1 MKRHWPS
8 FREQMLAPLVTRRYG
23 DWAWHP
29 SERMFREL
37 CRHARLLYA
46 CHDGRRLGA
55 TVVVTRGREVWIPF
69 LGVLNGADDHVRSG
83 VIAALYKMT
92 LEWAR
97 DNGNQEL
104 DFGRT
109 CAFPN
114 DGLARFKRKWGLRP
128 VADPL
133 SPRYAMKV
141 GPRSAVLAEAF
152 ARQPVYVLDPTVLH
166 RRSLVGGRSLVA
178 FCGSAGMGHAPL
190 E

>member
-1 MKRHWPS
+1 
-8 FREQMLAPLVTRRYG
+8 
-23 DWAWHP
+23 
-29 SERMFREL
+29 
-37 CRHARLLYA
+37 
-46 CHDGRRLGA
+46 
-55 TVVVTRGREVWIPF
+55 
-69 LGVLNGADDHVRSG
+69 LGVLGGADIHVRGG

-97 DNGNQEL
+97 DNGIEEI

-141 GPRSAVLAEAF
+141 DPRSVVLAEAF
-152 ARQPVYVLDPTVLH
+152 ARQPLYVLDPNVLR
-166 RRSLVGGRSLVA
+166 RRSLVGGHGLAA
-178 FCGSAGMGHAPL
+178 FCGSAGMSCAPL
-190 E
+190 K